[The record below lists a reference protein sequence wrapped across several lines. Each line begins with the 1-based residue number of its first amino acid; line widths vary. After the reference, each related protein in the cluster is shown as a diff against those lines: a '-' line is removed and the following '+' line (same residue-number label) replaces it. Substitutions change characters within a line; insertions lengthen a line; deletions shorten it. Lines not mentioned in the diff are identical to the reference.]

1 MSSAR
6 LTLLWSALYH
16 LAVKY
21 PTSTNLSYLWNF
33 GIFALVALAIQIV
46 TGILLVMHY
55 TPHIDYAFISCDHIM
70 RDVNYGWLL
79 RYSHAN
85 GASIFF
91 IVVYAHILRGLIY
104 GSYLFSRELL
114 WCSGVIILLLM
125 IITAFLGYILPWG
138 QMSLW
143 GATVITNLASTIP
156 AVGESIVL
164 WLWAG
169 FSVANPTLQ
178 KFFSLHFVFPFI
190 ILGFVGLHVIL
201 LHKYGSSNPLG
212 FGYNIDKT
220 TFTPYYTYKD
230 VFSLFI
236 FFMIFTILVFFI
248 PNALGHPDNS
258 IPANSDVTPEHIVPE
273 WYFLPFYAILRA
285 IPDKAFGVLALL
297 MSIVMLL
304 FLPYLHSSYVR
315 SALFKP
321 FYKVFCF
328 GFIAIVFLLGYLGAK
343 PIEAPY
349 LSLAQ
354 SMTISY
360 FSFFFLLIFIE
371 RIDQYALMCLII
383 FEPYFTMFANFA
395 KQKFTY
401 IELIIESIKEAP
413 KMWSLMRAF
422 GPFNTELS
430 DRLFGKGEEFLNIV
444 AHWKRPRLID
454 EDEDKPSNGNNKNN
468 KHV

>member
-1 MSSAR
+1 MRINIVSSAR
-6 LTLLWSALYH
+6 RSFLFSTLYN

-21 PTSTNLSYLWNF
+21 PTATNLSYFWNF
-33 GIFALVALAIQIV
+33 GVFALVALAIQIV

-55 TPHIDYAFISCDHIM
+55 TPNIDYAFISCDHIM

-104 GSYLFSRELL
+104 GSYLFARELL

-156 AVGESIVL
+156 VVGESIVL
-164 WLWAG
+164 WLWGG

-178 KFFSLHFVFPFI
+178 KFFSLHFLFPFI
-190 ILGFVGLHVIL
+190 ILGFVGLHVLL
-201 LHKYGSSNPLG
+201 LHNYGSSNPLG
-212 FGYNIDKT
+212 TDYVIDKT
-220 TFTPYYTYKD
+220 TFTPYYTFKD

-236 FFMIFTILVFFI
+236 FFMVFAVLVFFI

-315 SALFKP
+315 SSLFKP
-321 FYKVFCF
+321 VYKVFCF
-328 GFIAIVFLLGYLGAK
+328 CFIANVFLLGYLGAK

-354 SMTISY
+354 LATIIY
-360 FSFFFLLIFIE
+360 FSFFFLLVFIE
-371 RIDQYALMCLII
+371 RSDQYIL
-383 FEPYFTMFANFA
+383 
-395 KQKFTY
+395 
-401 IELIIESIKEAP
+401 
-413 KMWSLMRAF
+413 
-422 GPFNTELS
+422 
-430 DRLFGKGEEFLNIV
+430 GKLKKI
-444 AHWKRPRLID
+444 HQ
-454 EDEDKPSNGNNKNN
+454 
-468 KHV
+468 